1 MIQVA
6 AVNALSSGSHVR
18 VPVAF
23 GVLGCLTGLGVVA
36 LLGGPLGAT
45 GVGLGYLLGTAVTAL
60 GPIVTIWRMH
70 RMAWAGPLAR
80 SMGCVVGALSIGYLL
95 DGAHLTGATRSTLD
109 VAAAL
114 VAALV
119 TLALLRGDLRLL
131 VRQARGAGAAT

>member
-1 MIQVA
+1 
-6 AVNALSSGSHVR
+6 
-18 VPVAF
+18 VAF